1 MHNVHEPLADLAV
14 ALPAASRIF
23 QELALDYCCHGRRP
37 LREACDARGLD
48 PAAVLARVLAEPAP
62 ADAVDRTTQPLGAL
76 LDHLIARYHE
86 DHRREVPQLIA
97 LAEKVERVHADKAS
111 CPRGL
116 HAHLVGFHAAM
127 VAHLEK
133 EEQVLFPAI
142 RAGLGGG
149 CHAPIARMEDEHVE
163 HGAALART
171 RALAHDLV
179 PPVEACATWRA
190 LYLRLAAL
198 ERDLMEHI
206 HLENNV
212 LFPRVLAA

>member
-1 MHNVHEPLADLAV
+1 MHSVHEPLADLAV

-37 LREACDARGLD
+37 LRDACVARGLD
-48 PAAVLARVLAEPAP
+48 PDAVLARVLAEPAP
-62 ADAVDRTTQPLGAL
+62 KATVDRATQPIGAL
-76 LDHLIARYHE
+76 LDHLVARFHD
-86 DHRREVPQLIA
+86 DHRREVPLLVA
-97 LAEKVERVHADKAS
+97 LADKVERVHADKAS

-116 HAHLVGFHAAM
+116 HAHLARFHEAM
-127 VAHLEK
+127 VAHLDK
-133 EEQVLFPAI
+133 EEQLLFPAI
-142 RAGLGGG
+142 RGGLGSG
-149 CHAPIARMEDEHVE
+149 CHAPIARMEDEHVD

-171 RALAHDLV
+171 RELAHDLV
-179 PPVEACATWRA
+179 PPADACATWRA
-190 LYLRLAAL
+190 LYLRLAQL